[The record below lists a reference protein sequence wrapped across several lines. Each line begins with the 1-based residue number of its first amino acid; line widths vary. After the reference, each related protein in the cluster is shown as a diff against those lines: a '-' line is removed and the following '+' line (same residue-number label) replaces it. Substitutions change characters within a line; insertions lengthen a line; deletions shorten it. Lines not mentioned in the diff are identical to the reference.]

1 MTCYTVTSV
10 NSGKSVRERELIGL
24 IRKQAPARMSS
35 LSDSSHDSRLRT
47 LASEQRLLAND
58 GNGSDSI
65 NGNGN
70 IVNYKNRTNSM
81 PLSGH
86 ENGKIELA
94 QLERT
99 NDRAT

>member
-1 MTCYTVTSV
+1 
-10 NSGKSVRERELIGL
+10 
-24 IRKQAPARMSS
+24 MSS
-35 LSDSSHDSRLRT
+35 LSDSSYDSRVRT
-47 LASEQRLLAND
+47 LASEQRHLAND
-58 GNGSDSI
+58 ENGSDSI
-65 NGNGN
+65 NGN